1 MLSCMS
7 TPHSQELEWRT
18 KFHKPRID
26 KELQPTLRPK
36 HKALTNG
43 HRIARHLPVPFI
55 NGAGEATVPKLTEF
69 VLSRFEDDRLTFSEF
84 CAGTH
89 SFQMY
94 VGDMGQQRENE
105 AAAAR
110 PFFNHP
116 LKRIREW
123 ARHEYDS
130 GVQDAKLE
138 RERED
143 EMNP

>member
-18 KFHKPRID
+18 KFHKPPID

-69 VLSRFEDDRLTFSEF
+69 VLSRFEDDRLTFSSF
-84 CAGTH
+84 ARALTH
-89 SFQMY
+89 S
-94 VGDMGQQRENE
+94 RCTSAIWRNN
-105 AAAAR
+105 A
-110 PFFNHP
+110 
-116 LKRIREW
+116 KRKRLRRVHSLTIRSN
-123 ARHEYDS
+123 ASVS
-130 GVQDAKLE
+130 GHA
-138 RERED
+138 
-143 EMNP
+143 MNTIPVSRMRSGSGSEKMR